1 MKYLKRIISIILLI
15 ILSTSK
21 LLAAYADA
29 SEIETQISIEE
40 QSETND
46 ISNETEKQMSDE
58 DESESDDN
66 INAEGESSLT
76 PEHMSDDEII
86 NMLFENCY
94 DVFTQ
99 YRNEVG
105 IYRDSILL
113 FDGTPYHPSS
123 IAATGIGLMSLTIA
137 DKKGWNDNA
146 LEDARLTL
154 RTMTGHTE
162 GFNPDVS
169 PNGFIRHF
177 IDLETGEQAWDSEYS
192 TIDTAILVTGA
203 LFAKKYFNDP
213 ELSIYVDELFNSIDF
228 QDALASLDTGGMY
241 MIMDADG
248 KGNPNAITL
257 PYNEYIIVAWLA
269 YNQHIDEPDSLAV
282 KMWNKWFKT
291 PENIL
296 KKDYQGIPLLTDN
309 VNRFLPSFTL
319 LFPYYMVNVFSSSAD
334 YEQYIE
340 NAYMA
345 DQLWSANTGG
355 QSYEWGNGA
364 GNNKSTGYHAD
375 AINDNEELTVSP
387 HIIAGFIPIN
397 PSGRDDLLALYKNNK
412 GVYALPSNDKE
423 ILWRYSR
430 KYPDWESDS
439 IQAIDYST
447 FLFGLAAQDKDL
459 GMNFFKDNN
468 NFFKAPDGNVDERG
482 NNENDKKSEKDK
494 ESEKSKESENGKKSE
509 NDKKSVSNNGKED
522 DNAGKHKTSSV
533 SVQTGDTTN
542 IMIPITLLLLSAC
555 FAIILFGR
563 KRISLCIC
571 EFRRK
576 N

>member
-1 MKYLKRIISIILLI
+1 MKYLKSIISIILVI
-15 ILSTSK
+15 ILSTST
-21 LLAAYADA
+21 LLAAYAEV
-29 SEIETQISIEE
+29 SENETQISIEE

-46 ISNETEKQMSDE
+46 ISNETEKQTSDE
-58 DESESDDN
+58 DQSESDDR
-66 INAEGESSLT
+66 IRAEGESSLT
-76 PEHMSDDEII
+76 SENMSDDEII

-162 GFNPDVS
+162 GFKPDVS

-213 ELSIYVDELFNSIDF
+213 ELGVYVDELFNSIDF
-228 QDALASLDTGGMY
+228 QDALAFLDTGGMY

-257 PYNEYIIVAWLA
+257 PFNEYIIVAWLA
-269 YNQHIDEPDSLAV
+269 YNQHIDESDSLAV

-296 KKDYQGIPLLTDN
+296 KKDYQGISLLTDN

-319 LFPYYMVNVFSSSAD
+319 LFPYYMVNVFSSSVD

-345 DQLWSANTGG
+345 DKLWSVNTGG

-364 GNNKSTGYHAD
+364 GNNRSTGYHAD

-387 HIIAGFIPIN
+387 HIISGFIPIN
-397 PSGRDDLLALYKNNK
+397 PSGRDDLLALYKNN
-412 GVYALPSNDKE
+412 NDSYYL
-423 ILWRYSR
+423 ITTLC
-430 KYPDWESDS
+430 
-439 IQAIDYST
+439 
-447 FLFGLAAQDKDL
+447 LFCNYFVWSQ
-459 GMNFFKDNN
+459 
-468 NFFKAPDGNVDERG
+468 
-482 NNENDKKSEKDK
+482 KDK
-494 ESEKSKESENGKKSE
+494 EEL
-509 NDKKSVSNNGKED
+509 VY
-522 DNAGKHKTSSV
+522 
-533 SVQTGDTTN
+533 
-542 IMIPITLLLLSAC
+542 MC
-555 FAIILFGR
+555 
-563 KRISLCIC
+563 
-571 EFRRK
+571 
-576 N
+576 

>member
-1 MKYLKRIISIILLI
+1 MKYVKSIISIILVI
-15 ILSTSK
+15 ILSTST
-21 LLAAYADA
+21 LLAAYAEV
-29 SEIETQISIEE
+29 SETETQISIEE

-46 ISNETEKQMSDE
+46 ISNETEKQASDE
-58 DESESDDN
+58 DQSESDDR
-66 INAEGESSLT
+66 IRAEGESSLT
-76 PEHMSDDEII
+76 SENMSDDEII

-162 GFNPDVS
+162 GFKPDVS

-213 ELSIYVDELFNSIDF
+213 ELGVYVDELFNSIDF

-257 PYNEYIIVAWLA
+257 PFNEYIIVAWLA
-269 YNQHIDEPDSLAV
+269 YNQHIDESDSLAV

-296 KKDYQGIPLLTDN
+296 KKDYQGISLLTDN

-319 LFPYYMVNVFSSSAD
+319 LFPYYMVNVFSSSVD

-345 DQLWSANTGG
+345 DKLWSVNTGG

-364 GNNKSTGYHAD
+364 GNNRSTGYHAD

-387 HIIAGFIPIN
+387 HIISGFIPIN

-412 GVYALPSNDKE
+412 GVYQLPSNDKE

-430 KYPDWESDS
+430 VYTDWESDS

-468 NFFKAPDGNVDERG
+468 DFFKAPDGNVAESEN
-482 NNENDKKSEKDK
+482 NNESENDK
-494 ESEKSKESENGKKSE
+494 ESENNNESE
-509 NDKKSVSNNGKED
+509 NDKESVSNKGKED
-522 DNAGKHKTSSV
+522 DNSGKHKISSV
-533 SVQTGDTTN
+533 SVHTGDTTN

-563 KRISLCIC
+563 KRIKKS
-571 EFRRK
+571 
-576 N
+576 